1 MACSPPREPAV
12 RVALLADIHGNA
24 IALERCLA
32 EVRAMDVDAL
42 HFIGDVVGYIA
53 GEQAC
58 LDMLQARRRRLPA
71 RKPRADAAGA
81 DRRSGGSRRCLSV
94 GRRASADEL
103 GCDGGP
109 CVLADSA
116 RGDAFR
122 SACCFVHGSPDEPLD
137 GYVYPDSDL
146 STFASLRYDAVLTA
160 HTHRPFVAHVGETLV
175 ANVGS
180 VGLPRDV
187 GALSSLAVYD
197 AEANHVDIFR
207 VTLDVQA
214 VLARWGEAMHDITR
228 ACLYRSAP
236 EFVGEVIG

>member
-32 EVRAMDVDAL
+32 EVTAMDVDAL
-42 HFIGDVVGYIA
+42 HVIGDVVGYIA

-58 LDMLQARRRRLPA
+58 LDMLQGEGVACQRGNHEQMLLAPTAAAEARDDVYQLAAVRARMSSDAMRLVASWPTRREMT
-71 RKPRADAAGA
+71 
-81 DRRSGGSRRCLSV
+81 LS
-94 GRRASADEL
+94 GRR
-103 GCDGGP
+103 
-109 CVLADSA
+109 VLL
-116 RGDAFR
+116 
-122 SACCFVHGSPDEPLD
+122 VHGSPDDPLD

-146 STFASLRYDAVLTA
+146 SIFASLRYDAVLMA
-160 HTHRPFVAHVGETLV
+160 HTHRPFVARVGETLV

-180 VGLPRDV
+180 IGLPRDV

-197 AEANHVDIFR
+197 AETNHVDIFR

-214 VLARWGEAMHDITR
+214 VLAHWGEAMHDITR
-228 ACLYRSAP
+228 ACLHRSAP